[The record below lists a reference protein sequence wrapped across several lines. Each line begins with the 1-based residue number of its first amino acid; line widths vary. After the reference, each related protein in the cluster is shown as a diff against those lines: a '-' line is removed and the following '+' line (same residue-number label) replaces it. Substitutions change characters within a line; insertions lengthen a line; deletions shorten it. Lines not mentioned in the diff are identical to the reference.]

1 MLEASDLAGHRGSTR
16 LFSRLSFRVASGS
29 ALVVTGPN
37 GTGKTT
43 LLRMIAGLTA
53 PAAGTLSWR
62 GRAVRPFDAGLRAS
76 VLYAGHAAALKD
88 ELTAQENLASLVALS
103 GTAIDDGQLR
113 EALDEVALGRQRHLP
128 ARVLSA
134 GQRRRVGLA
143 RLRLVQRPL
152 WVLDEPVTALDSAGA
167 ALLARF
173 VREHLDAGGIVV
185 AATHQPLDVDA
196 RRASSIALG
205 EAQAA

>member
-1 MLEASDLAGHRGSTR
+1 MLEALDLAGHRGSTR
-16 LFSRLSFRVASGS
+16 LFSRLSFRLASGR

-43 LLRMIAGLTA
+43 LLRMIAGLAA
-53 PAAGTLSWR
+53 PAAGTLRWH
-62 GRAVRPFDAGLRAS
+62 GRAVAPFDPVLRAN

-103 GTAIDDGQLR
+103 GTPADDATLR
-113 EALDEVALGRQRHLP
+113 EALDEVALGRQRNLP

-143 RLRLVQRPL
+143 RLRLVNRPL

-167 ALLARF
+167 TLLAGF
-173 VREHLDAGGIVV
+173 VREHLDDAGIVV
-185 AATHQPLDVDA
+185 AATHQALDVDA
-196 RRASSIALG
+196 SCTSSITLG
-205 EAQAA
+205 DAVS